1 VCVNYCVCLFFDL
14 GGSISRNV
22 REKGKYIHKKF
33 SSDVMRPQN
42 LLKAVLDVF
51 LFFFILQKKEK
62 NDECNLLAFTCVKK
76 KSVKSDEIP
85 PLPPLMSKMWKNK
98 SFKKRTPKKQIE
110 QKNYRILPFPPT
122 NYYYYYTQF

>member
-1 VCVNYCVCLFFDL
+1 
-14 GGSISRNV
+14 
-22 REKGKYIHKKF
+22 
-33 SSDVMRPQN
+33 MRPQN

-51 LFFFILQKKEK
+51 FVFLYITKKEK

-110 QKNYRILPFPPT
+110 QKKLQNSPRLTTTTITHNFKI
-122 NYYYYYTQF
+122 NEF